1 MSLLSVNTSV
11 FPNNAQALI
20 KARFDDLYGD
30 SVLVV
35 GRRLKVTDDTMSIG
49 VAPDMWIPDE
59 SSFEFRSLEP
69 TVSTYTIWIQSFVK
83 NSDEEEGV
91 QLGSVLAKVVRTTL
105 YRDMPLQVGLN
116 SLSVTM
122 MGATETIQRRGIRR
136 SQYLSTEIQGNFLY
150 LNTLEYYIETETK

>member
-1 MSLLSVNTSV
+1 MSLFSTKTAV
-11 FPNNAQALI
+11 FPNNAQSLI
-20 KARFDDLYGD
+20 KARLDDLYGD
-30 SVLVV
+30 EVLVV
-35 GRRLKVTDDTMSIG
+35 GRRLKPTDDTMSIG

-69 TVSTYTIWIQSFVK
+69 TVGTYTIWIQSFVK

>member
-1 MSLLSVNTSV
+1 MSILSVNTAV
-11 FPNNAQALI
+11 FPNNAQSLI
-20 KARFDDLYGD
+20 KARLDDLYGD
-30 SVLVV
+30 DILVV
-35 GRRLKVTDDTMSIG
+35 GRRLKLTDDTMSVG

-59 SSFEFRSLEP
+59 SSFEFNSQEP
-69 TVSTYTIWIQSFVK
+69 TVSAYTIWIQSFVK

-105 YRDMPLQVGLN
+105 YRDVPLQVGLN
-116 SLSVTM
+116 SLSVSM
-122 MGATETIQRRGIRR
+122 MGATERIQRRGIRR